1 MVEGTWTG
9 KDLMRQELQFLFV
22 SESDY
27 RLISLFWIGLA
38 IAVLVTLLFFR
49 APYGR
54 HERKGWGVRISA
66 RTGWVLMETIPA
78 VFLSVML
85 ILGSN
90 REPVIWLFWAAWTGH
105 YINRAWDWPTRARI
119 SGKMMPLSIVFMG
132 LFFNGV
138 NTWLNGMWLFE
149 LAPNYGLEWLM
160 DPRFI
165 IGALIFFTGMIIN
178 IKSDNILFALR
189 DDGST
194 GYKIPKGGLFEK
206 VSCPNYLGE
215 IIEWTGWAIATWS
228 LAGAT
233 FAIWTACNL
242 APRALA
248 HHKWYKKE
256 FEEYPEDRK
265 ALVPFLL

>member
-1 MVEGTWTG
+1 LAEGTWTG
-9 KDLMRQELQFLFV
+9 KDLMLFV

-38 IAVLVTLLFFR
+38 IAVLVALIFFR

-54 HERKGWGVRISA
+54 HERKGWGVRIPA
-66 RTGWVLMETIPA
+66 RIGWVLMETIPV
-78 VFLSVML
+78 VFLSVLL

-90 REPVIWLFWAAWTGH
+90 REPVVLLFWAAWTAH
-105 YINRAWDWPTRARI
+105 YINRAWAWPARARI
-119 SGKMMPLSIVFMG
+119 SGKMMPLSIVFMA

-149 LAPNYGLEWLM
+149 LTPNYGLEWLI

-165 IGALIFFTGMIIN
+165 IGAIIFFTGMIIN
-178 IKSDNILFALR
+178 IKSDDILFALR

-194 GYKIPKGGLFEK
+194 GYKIPRGGLFEK

-248 HHKWYKKE
+248 HHKWYKEE
-256 FEEYPEDRK
+256 FDEYPEERK
-265 ALVPFLL
+265 ALIPFLL